1 MSSTTADLRERLRA
15 NDDRYGAL
23 FGGQPR
29 VTRDVAALDAL
40 IEAASAVRGEADR
53 LRGTPDAER
62 RAVVTEAERQMK
74 LYRSEKVA
82 VVEARAAGPHAVA
95 AGVVA
100 TRANHVFHRYARH
113 FAGQSR
119 ATRDASML
127 LDMIAELDGLAAR
140 LEAMLADGELASAR
154 EDLGTIHGWRRH
166 FDAERKEIAAAREA
180 GTLAQQA
187 AWLGGAANTLFL
199 QHKTVFAGQPGGT
212 RRPETLQRVTE
223 ALRLLED
230 RMRALVAQGLVG
242 DTDHERNLSIVAGR
256 LAAWEDE
263 LVAIRA
269 ERQKTTL
276 ATLAR
281 DLAMAADAE
290 RELWSLHF
298 AGQNRKTR
306 DLARLTA
313 MIERLDELE
322 RQFLRMQHV
331 RAEVAFEEPAAATR
345 DTLTLWCAEW
355 DAIARARQEAGG

>member
-1 MSSTTADLRERLRA
+1 MTPTAADLRDRLRA
-15 NDDRYGAL
+15 HDDRYGAL

-29 VTRDVAALDAL
+29 VTRDIAALDAL
-40 IEAASAVRGEADR
+40 IESAAAVRSEAER
-53 LRGTPDAER
+53 LKGTPDAER
-62 RAVVTEAERQMK
+62 RAVVVEAERQMK
-74 LYRSEKVA
+74 LYRGERAA
-82 VVEARAAGPHAVA
+82 VVEARSAGPHAVA
-95 AGVVA
+95 AGIVA

-127 LDMIAELDGLAAR
+127 LDMIGELDGLAGR

-154 EDLGTIHGWRRH
+154 EDLGTIQGWRRH

-212 RRPETLQRVTE
+212 RRPESLQRLTE

-230 RMRALVAQGLVG
+230 RMRALVSQGLVG
-242 DTDHERNLSIVAGR
+242 DVDHDRNLGIVAGR
-256 LAAWEDE
+256 LAAWEAE
-263 LVAIRA
+263 GVAIRA

-306 DLARLTA
+306 DPARLTA
-313 MIERLDELE
+313 MVERMDEIE
-322 RQFLRMQHV
+322 RQFLRMQQV
-331 RAEVAFEEPAAATR
+331 RADVAFEEPAAATR

-355 DAIARARQEAGG
+355 DAIAQARREGGA